1 LPNNPQ
7 MQRLREEIARNP
19 AAFQALIQQLT
30 NQYPT
35 MAQTLAQDPEGLLRA
50 LAPALDD
57 EGQTDLPPGTRV
69 ISITEDERDAIA
81 RVYSI

>member
-1 LPNNPQ
+1 

-19 AAFQALIQQLT
+19 GAFQSLIQQLA
-30 NQYPT
+30 NQNPAI
-35 MAQTLAQDPEGLLRA
+35 AQTLAQNPEALLQA